1 MLGELRRLNL
11 AQVAAH
17 SALHCVIST
26 VGADKESSE
35 ENYNRLQ
42 KNRNLHKRMLHFEV
56 DEDDEKSVVD
66 KLIADWYRIFGN
78 KKDEQEETE

>member
-1 MLGELRRLNL
+1 
-11 AQVAAH
+11 
-17 SALHCVIST
+17 
-26 VGADKESSE
+26 
-35 ENYNRLQ
+35 
-42 KNRNLHKRMLHFEV
+42 MLHFEV